1 MSSYRFGTVEAV
13 VPEGGRTK
21 TIYFSIEGG
30 LEAVPG
36 QFLMVFVPGY
46 EEIPLSLSGLEGDV
60 ASITVAAVGETSSKL
75 ISIRPGEWIFFRGPF
90 GRGFDL
96 ARGERYILVGG
107 GYGIA
112 PLAFA
117 SDVLLSRG
125 KKVTVIEGART
136 AEDLVL
142 LDRFPPE
149 ANLTIATE
157 DGSMGVR
164 GTAVDAA
171 RMEMEMEDYDA
182 LLACGPPGMVE
193 AVLDLGREF
202 GVEVQVSL
210 ERLMKC
216 GIGICGS
223 CVLEPK
229 GLLVCRDGPVFHG
242 RELEGVDLGAWRD
255 WSGVLVRGAGAGG
268 SR

>member
-1 MSSYRFGTVEAV
+1 MSFLRGTVEAV
-13 VPEGGRTK
+13 VPENPRTR
-21 TIYFSIEGG
+21 TIYFAAPG

-36 QFLMVFVPGY
+36 QFLMVFVPGM
-46 EEIPLSLSGLEGDV
+46 EEIPISLSGLEDGI
-60 ASITVAAVGETSSKL
+60 ASITVAAVGETSKRLTST
-75 ISIRPGEWIFFRGPF
+75 RPGETLFYRGPF

-96 ARGERYILVGG
+96 SSGRRYLLVGG
-107 GYGIA
+107 GYGTA

-117 SDVLLSRG
+117 ADVLLSLG
-125 KKVTVIEGART
+125 KRVTVVEGART
-136 AEDLVL
+136 KEDLIL

-157 DGSMGVR
+157 DGSAGRR
-164 GTAVDAA
+164 GTAVEAA
-171 RMEMEMEDYDA
+171 RYELEMQDFDSI
-182 LLACGPPGMVE
+182 LACGPPGMIE
-193 AVLDLGREF
+193 AVLALGREF

-229 GLLVCRDGPVFHG
+229 GLLVCRDGPVFRG
-242 RELEGVDLGAWRD
+242 RELEGVDLAAWRD
-255 WSGVLVRGAGAGG
+255 WSGRLVHGAGAGHPG
-268 SR
+268 